1 MSQITATL
9 VRIIKEL
16 IRDRAVIFWSVF
28 FPIVLLL
35 MANFVS
41 MANVSASDRAIGTGF
56 FTLAMIVYATMMAG
70 MVDIPANI
78 AHDRNRGMLTKLKSM
93 PVSHAKD
100 FIGRILAFLVFSLIA
115 IVTVLLIG
123 IGLGAGFSVTP
134 IGLVESI
141 AFLFLS
147 VLASSGIGLILGT
160 LIESEQGAAFTGI
173 GLALVTSFTS
183 GIFSAYSDLPSILQ
197 SFSRTYPISSSVY
210 SLTYLLV
217 GEKMAGYNPLELGQ
231 ILTTVASS
239 IILFALGLV
248 LYTRYCWRKE

>member
-16 IRDRAVIFWSVF
+16 LRDRAVIFWSVF

-41 MANVSASDRAIGTGF
+41 MANVSAGEKAAGTGF

-93 PVSHAKD
+93 PVSQAKD
-100 FIGRILAFLVFSLIA
+100 FIGRILAFLVFSSIA
-115 IVTVLLIG
+115 MVTVLLIG
-123 IGLGAGFSVTP
+123 ILLGAGFSVTP
-134 IGLVESI
+134 ISLVESI
-141 AFLFLS
+141 PFLFLPI
-147 VLASSGIGLILGT
+147 LASSGIGLILGT

-173 GLALVTSFTS
+173 GLALITSFTA
-183 GIFSAYSDLPSILQ
+183 GIFSAYSNLPSMLQ
-197 SFSRTYPISSSVY
+197 SFSRIYPISSSAY

-231 ILTTVASS
+231 ISATVLSS
-239 IILFALGLV
+239 IILFAIGLV

>member
-41 MANVSASDRAIGTGF
+41 MANVSASERAVGTGF

-78 AHDRNRGMLTKLKSM
+78 SHDRNRGMLIKLKSM
-93 PVSHAKD
+93 PVSQTKD

-115 IVTVLLIG
+115 IVIVLVIG
-123 IGLGAGFSVTP
+123 ILLGAGFSVTP

-141 AFLFLS
+141 AFLFLPI
-147 VLASSGIGLILGT
+147 LASSGIGLILGT

-173 GLALVTSFTS
+173 GLALITSFTS
-183 GIFSAYSDLPSILQ
+183 GIFSAYSNLPSILQ
-197 SFSRTYPISSSVY
+197 SFSRIYPISSSVY

-217 GEKMAGYNPLELGQ
+217 GQKMAGYNPLELGQ
-231 ILTTVASS
+231 ILATVLSS
-239 IILFALGLV
+239 LILFTIGLV